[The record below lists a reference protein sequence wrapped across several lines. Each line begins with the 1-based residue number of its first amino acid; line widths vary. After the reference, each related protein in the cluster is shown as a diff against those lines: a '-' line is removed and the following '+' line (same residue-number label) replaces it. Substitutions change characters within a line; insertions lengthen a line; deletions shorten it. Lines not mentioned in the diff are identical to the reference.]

1 MLRRK
6 IAMCMIPAFGAV
18 PLCVP
23 SKNAPLFAPS
33 NRSVCVIPFAFIMPK
48 AVFSVGGI
56 IGCWRFKKIA
66 DCASTRSW
74 QANHWPHAAPPPE
87 SISKCAKAKIR
98 PITPR
103 CGQSSPTLEHRLLV
117 CAPSAVALRCKT
129 AERTADTMSAGR
141 TGRNA
146 YVPTQSQNEEM
157 SVPSCV
163 SNPPPKPLMIW
174 DGECHFCRRW
184 IERWREITEGEVEY
198 APFQEVAERFPEIPR
213 EQFQH
218 SVVYIDKTG
227 HVFVAAEAVYQ
238 SLRCRRSHT
247 WMWC

>member
-1 MLRRK
+1 NK
-6 IAMCMIPAFGAV
+6 
-18 PLCVP
+18 
-23 SKNAPLFAPS
+23 
-33 NRSVCVIPFAFIMPK
+33 SVCVIPFAFIMPK

-129 AERTADTMSAGR
+129 QKHSRQNVRWAHRQEYLCSMRTALGGVFSLVILSGAQRSRRISNYLSARRGPVLTR
-141 TGRNA
+141 K
-146 YVPTQSQNEEM
+146 SQALREKT
-157 SVPSCV
+157 
-163 SNPPPKPLMIW
+163 PPRVC
-174 DGECHFCRRW
+174 D
-184 IERWREITEGEVEY
+184 
-198 APFQEVAERFPEIPR
+198 
-213 EQFQH
+213 
-218 SVVYIDKTG
+218 
-227 HVFVAAEAVYQ
+227 
-238 SLRCRRSHT
+238 
-247 WMWC
+247 